1 MRRLLHHLRVRPYLA
16 GALATGAAAAV
27 LAPGQHDV
35 VTRALIGWNVAVWLY
50 LVLLGWMM
58 VRADHGRVQRAAVA
72 QAESAGTVLALVS
85 LASIFSLVGV
95 VFELSAAKVPG
106 VPHAWPHVVF
116 ALATV
121 AGAWVLLPMVFALT
135 YASVYYRA
143 AGGGLR
149 FPDDDAHFKPNYGDF
164 LYFSFTIAVA
174 SQTSDVS
181 VSTVAMRRVVL
192 LQTLLSFAFN
202 ATILAFSINI
212 AASLF

>member
-1 MRRLLHHLRVRPYLA
+1 MSRLLQHLRVRPYLMGSCAA
-16 GALATGAAAAV
+16 GLACAL
-27 LAPGQHDV
+27 LLPAPNL
-35 VTRALIGWNVAVWLY
+35 VTRALLGWNAAVWLY
-50 LVLLGWMM
+50 LVLLAGMM

-72 QAESAGTVLALVS
+72 QAESAATVLAIVS
-85 LASIFSLVGV
+85 LAAVASLVGV
-95 VFELSAAKVPG
+95 VFELSAAKLPG
-106 VPHAWPHVVF
+106 VPHAWPHVLL

-121 AGAWVLLPMVFALT
+121 VGSWTLLPMVFALS
-135 YASVYYRA
+135 YASIYYRSH
-143 AGGGLR
+143 GQGLR
-149 FPDDDAHFKPNYGDF
+149 FPDDDAGFRPNYGDF

-181 VSTVAMRRVVL
+181 INTPAMRRVAL

>member
-16 GALATGAAAAV
+16 TALAAGLSAA
-27 LAPGQHDV
+27 LLTPGTHDA
-35 VTRALIGWNVAVWLY
+35 VTRALLGWNTAVWLY
-50 LVLLGWMM
+50 LALLGWMM

-72 QAESAGTVLALVS
+72 QAESAGTVMLIVS
-85 LASIFSLVGV
+85 LASVFSLVGV
-95 VFELSAAKVPG
+95 VVELSAAKLPG
-106 VPHAWPHVVF
+106 VPHAWPHVVL

-121 AGAWVLLPMVFALT
+121 AGSWILLPMVFALT
-135 YASVYYRA
+135 YASMYYRA
-143 AGGGLR
+143 HGGGLR
-149 FPDDDAHFKPNYGDF
+149 FPDEDPHFKPNYVDF

-181 VSTVAMRRVVL
+181 VTTAAMRKVVL
-192 LQTLLSFAFN
+192 LQTLLAFAFN